1 MLNLTIKQKIIFGFS
16 AIGLLLLT
24 ASSFF
29 YHSLNKISDA
39 NNNVETLAVPVQKQ
53 SVVLQIQLLKM
64 MQQAAVAYTQTDV
77 NKLKESLKRFNQL
90 QAQYSKTGQLLLLKV
105 SDHAQMKSA
114 LKQAQSQYQQYLSQI
129 QTMFSAKIDHQ
140 QAIQAYQN
148 NYQAFD
154 DSRFQASSNMLDL
167 EIIDAS
173 GQEKLLDE
181 VIGTGSRID
190 DALYTLGN
198 TMSGLSRTEQLDLV
212 NKHQEEMVFLL
223 NNIDTNFTY
232 LVQQAAPL
240 PAKKLLDDFKS
251 NFTTVQQSLDQ
262 PGRLYQ
268 LQRQTITLREEA
280 EKAYFSANES
290 FNLTYEKLDELVSV
304 ANKRFVSFQ
313 LNAQDEI
320 QTGKTLAIVLALMFI
335 VMASFIAY
343 ITTKA
348 MIGPLRAVNKAL
360 ARIAS
365 GDLSKRME
373 KRSNDEFGVLITNI
387 NKLSDDL
394 TQLLN
399 AINNDAHSLDESA
412 SLTNKQSQFIS
423 KSASQQIVRI
433 DNVKQLAEQMFA
445 SSNRVKDEADITAT
459 HVTEASQRS
468 QDINTIANDN
478 NQRIEQLSA
487 RLSES
492 VTVMELVSAH
502 SKSIGSILDT
512 IGGIAEQTNL
522 LALNAAIEAARAGEQ
537 GRGFSVVADEVR
549 SLASRTQAST
559 AEIQVM
565 INNLQKDTSTAV
577 IAISDGQTQAS
588 ECVAQSQ
595 QLSGAIKQIEETL
608 TAIDTMSK
616 SITTA
621 AQEQLVFSENIETTM
636 NETFDAANKN
646 ASEASNMHQR
656 SEDVNNLARSL
667 TNSVERFKL

>member
-90 QAQYSKTGQLLLLKV
+90 QTQYSKTGQLLLLKV
-105 SDHAQMKSA
+105 SDHAKMKST

-129 QTMFSAKIDHQ
+129 QTMFSAKIEHQ
-140 QAIQAYQN
+140 QAIQAFQS

-198 TMSGLSRTEQLDLV
+198 TMSGLNRTEQLDLV

-223 NNIDTNFTY
+223 NNIGTNFTY
-232 LVQQAAPL
+232 LMQQAAPL
-240 PAKKLLDDFKS
+240 PAKKLLDDFKN

-290 FNLTYEKLDELVSV
+290 FNLSYEKLDELVAV

>member
-90 QAQYSKTGQLLLLKV
+90 QTQYSKTGQLLLLKV

-114 LKQAQSQYQQYLSQI
+114 LTQAQSQYQQYLSQI

-167 EIIDAS
+167 EIVDAS

-212 NKHQEEMVFLL
+212 NKHQEVMVFLL
-223 NNIDTNFTY
+223 IIIDTNFTY
-232 LVQQAAPL
+232 LVEKAAPL

-290 FNLTYEKLDELVSV
+290 VNLTYEKLDELVSV

-313 LNAQDEI
+313 LNAQY
-320 QTGKTLAIVLALMFI
+320 GC
-335 VMASFIAY
+335 
-343 ITTKA
+343 
-348 MIGPLRAVNKAL
+348 
-360 ARIAS
+360 
-365 GDLSKRME
+365 
-373 KRSNDEFGVLITNI
+373 
-387 NKLSDDL
+387 
-394 TQLLN
+394 LN
-399 AINNDAHSLDESA
+399 
-412 SLTNKQSQFIS
+412 
-423 KSASQQIVRI
+423 
-433 DNVKQLAEQMFA
+433 
-445 SSNRVKDEADITAT
+445 
-459 HVTEASQRS
+459 
-468 QDINTIANDN
+468 
-478 NQRIEQLSA
+478 
-487 RLSES
+487 
-492 VTVMELVSAH
+492 
-502 SKSIGSILDT
+502 SI
-512 IGGIAEQTNL
+512 
-522 LALNAAIEAARAGEQ
+522 
-537 GRGFSVVADEVR
+537 
-549 SLASRTQAST
+549 
-559 AEIQVM
+559 
-565 INNLQKDTSTAV
+565 
-577 IAISDGQTQAS
+577 
-588 ECVAQSQ
+588 
-595 QLSGAIKQIEETL
+595 
-608 TAIDTMSK
+608 
-616 SITTA
+616 
-621 AQEQLVFSENIETTM
+621 
-636 NETFDAANKN
+636 
-646 ASEASNMHQR
+646 
-656 SEDVNNLARSL
+656 
-667 TNSVERFKL
+667 

>member
-1 MLNLTIKQKIIFGFS
+1 MLNLTIKQKIIFGFT

-39 NNNVETLAVPVQKQ
+39 NSNVETLAVPVQKQ
-53 SVVLQIQLLKM
+53 SVVLQVQLLKM
-64 MQQAAVAYTQTDV
+64 MKQAAVAYTQTDIDG
-77 NKLKESLKRFNQL
+77 LKESLRHFNQL
-90 QAQYSKTGQLLLLKV
+90 QNNYSETGQLLLLKV
-105 SDHAQMKSA
+105 SDHGQMKSA
-114 LKQAQSQYQQYLSQI
+114 LKQAQHQYQQYLLQI
-129 QTMFSAKIDHQ
+129 QTMFSAKIAHQ
-140 QAIQAYQN
+140 EAIQDFQN
-148 NYQAFD
+148 NYQSFEDA
-154 DSRFQASSNMLDL
+154 RFQASSSMLDL
-167 EIIDAS
+167 EIIDAQ

-198 TMSGLSRTEQLDLV
+198 TMSGLQRTEKIDLV

-223 NNIDTNFTY
+223 NNIVTNHTY

-240 PAKKLLDDFKS
+240 NAKNLLDDFNN
-251 NFTTVQQSLDQ
+251 NFTLVQQSLDK

-268 LQRQTITLREEA
+268 LQRQTITLSEQA
-280 EKAYFSANES
+280 EKAYFSANEY
-290 FNLTYEKLDELVSV
+290 FNLSYEKLDELVAV

-313 LNAQDEI
+313 HNAQDEI
-320 QTGKTLAIVLALMFI
+320 QTGKTLAIVLALIFI
-335 VMASFIAY
+335 VMASFISF

-360 ARIAS
+360 AKIAS

-373 KRSNDEFGVLITNI
+373 QRSNDEFGVLITNI

-399 AINNDAHSLDESA
+399 AINNDAHSLDKSA
-412 SLTNKQSQFIS
+412 SLTNEQSQFIS

-445 SSNRVKDEADITAT
+445 SSSRVKDEADITAT

-478 NQRIEQLSA
+478 NQRIEQLSS

-492 VTVMELVSAH
+492 VTVMDLLSEH
-502 SKSIGSILDT
+502 SKNIGSILDT

-565 INNLQKDTSTAV
+565 INNLQKDTSIAV
-577 IAISDGQTQAS
+577 TAISEGQSQAS

-595 QLSGAIKQIEETL
+595 QLSNAIKQVEETL
-608 TAIDTMSK
+608 IAIDSMSK

-621 AQEQLVFSENIETTM
+621 AQEQLVYSENIETTM

-646 ASEASNMHQR
+646 ASQASNMHQR

-667 TNSVERFKL
+667 TSSVERFKL

>member
-1 MLNLTIKQKIIFGFS
+1 MLNLTIKQKIIFGFT

-39 NNNVETLAVPVQKQ
+39 NNNVETLAVPVQKH
-53 SVVLQIQLLKM
+53 SVALQVQLLKM
-64 MQQAAVAYTQTDV
+64 MKQAAVAYTQTDI
-77 NKLKESLKRFNQL
+77 NELKESLQHFNQL
-90 QAQYSKTGQLLLLKV
+90 QSDYSETGQLLLLKV
-105 SDHAQMKSA
+105 TDHAQMKSA
-114 LKQAQSQYQQYLSQI
+114 LKQAQSQYQQYLLQI
-129 QTMFSAKIDHQ
+129 QSMFTAKIDHQ
-140 QAIQAYQN
+140 QAIQAFQI
-148 NYQAFD
+148 NYQIFEDA
-154 DSRFQASSNMLDL
+154 RFQASSSMLDL
-167 EIIDAS
+167 EIIEAP

-198 TMSGLSRTEQLDLV
+198 TMSELKRTEKTDLV

-223 NNIDTNFTY
+223 NNIVTNLTY
-232 LVQQAAPL
+232 LVRQSAPL
-240 PAKKLLDDFKS
+240 NAKELLDDFKN
-251 NFTTVQQSLDQ
+251 NFTLVQQSLDQ
-262 PGRLYQ
+262 PGRLYK
-268 LQRQTITLREEA
+268 LQRQTITLSEQA
-280 EKAYFSANES
+280 EKAYFSADES
-290 FNLTYEKLDELVSV
+290 FNLSYGKLDELVAL

-313 LNAQDEI
+313 RNAQDEI
-320 QTGKTLAIVLALMFI
+320 QTGKSLAIVLALIFI
-335 VMASFIAY
+335 VMASFISY

-365 GDLSKRME
+365 GDLSKRLK

-399 AINNDAHSLDESA
+399 AINSDAHSLDESA
-412 SLTNKQSQFIS
+412 SLTNKQSLFIAE
-423 KSASQQIVRI
+423 SASQQIVRI

-468 QDINTIANDN
+468 QDINTIANEN
-478 NQRIEQLSA
+478 NQRIEQLSS

-492 VTVMELVSAH
+492 VTVMDLLSAH

-565 INNLQKDTSTAV
+565 INNLQKDTSIAV
-577 IAISDGQTQAS
+577 TAISEGQSQAS

-595 QLSGAIKQIEETL
+595 QLSNAIKQIEETL
-608 TAIDTMSK
+608 KAIDSMSK

-621 AQEQLVFSENIETTM
+621 AQEQLVYSENIETTM
-636 NETFDAANKN
+636 NETVDAAKKN
-646 ASEASNMHQR
+646 ASQASNMHQR

-667 TNSVERFKL
+667 TSSVERFKL

>member
-1 MLNLTIKQKIIFGFS
+1 MLNLTIKQKIIFGFT

-53 SVVLQIQLLKM
+53 SVALQVQLLKM
-64 MQQAAVAYTQTDV
+64 MKQAAVAYTQTDI
-77 NKLKESLKRFNQL
+77 NELKKSLQHFDQL
-90 QAQYSKTGQLLLLKV
+90 QTDYSETGQLLLLKV
-105 SDHAQMKSA
+105 TDHAQMKSA

-129 QTMFSAKIDHQ
+129 QTMFSAKIKHQ
-140 QAIQAYQN
+140 QAIQSFQI
-148 NYQAFD
+148 NYQIFEDA
-154 DSRFQASSNMLDL
+154 RFQASSSMLDL
-167 EIIDAS
+167 EIIDAP

-190 DALYTLGN
+190 DSLYTLGN
-198 TMSGLSRTEQLDLV
+198 TMSGLKRTEKIDLV

-223 NNIDTNFTY
+223 NNIVTNLTY
-232 LVQQAAPL
+232 LVRQAAPL
-240 PAKKLLDDFKS
+240 NAKELLDDFKN
-251 NFTTVQQSLDQ
+251 NFTLVQQSLDQ

-268 LQRQTITLREEA
+268 LQRQTITLNEQA
-280 EKAYFSANES
+280 EKAYFLANES
-290 FNLTYEKLDELVSV
+290 FNLSYEKLDELVAV
-304 ANKRFVSFQ
+304 ANQRFVSFQ
-313 LNAQDEI
+313 RNAQDEI
-320 QTGKTLAIVLALMFI
+320 QTGKTLAIVLALIFI
-335 VMASFIAY
+335 VMASFISY

-365 GDLSKRME
+365 GDLSKRLT

-399 AINNDAHSLDESA
+399 TINNDAHSLDESA
-412 SLTNKQSQFIS
+412 SLTNKQSLSIA

-478 NQRIEQLSA
+478 NQRIEQLSS

-492 VTVMELVSAH
+492 VTVMNLLSAH

-565 INNLQKDTSTAV
+565 INNLQKDTSIAV
-577 IAISDGQTQAS
+577 TAISEGQSQAS

-595 QLSGAIKQIEETL
+595 QLNNAIKQIEETL
-608 TAIDTMSK
+608 KAIDSMSK

-621 AQEQLVFSENIETTM
+621 AQEQLVYSENIETTM
-636 NETFDAANKN
+636 NETVDAAKKN
-646 ASEASNMHQR
+646 ASQASNMHQR

-667 TNSVERFKL
+667 TSSVERFKL

>member
-1 MLNLTIKQKIIFGFS
+1 MLNFTIKQKIIFGFT

-53 SVVLQIQLLKM
+53 SVALQIQLLKM
-64 MQQAAVAYTQTDV
+64 MKQAAVAYTQTDV
-77 NKLKESLKRFNQL
+77 NELEESLNRFNQL
-90 QAQYSKTGQLLLLKV
+90 QTEYSETGRLLLLKV

-114 LKQAQSQYQQYLSQI
+114 LKQAQNQYQQYLSQI
-129 QTMFSAKIDHQ
+129 QAMFSAKIEHQ
-140 QAIQAYQN
+140 QAIQAFQS
-148 NYQAFD
+148 NYQSFE

-198 TMSGLSRTEQLDLV
+198 TMSGLSRTEQMDLV
-212 NKHQEEMVFLL
+212 NKHQEEMIFLL

-240 PAKKLLDDFKS
+240 PAKELLDDFRN
-251 NFTTVQQSLDQ
+251 NFEVVQKALNQ
-262 PGRLYQ
+262 PGSIYQ
-268 LQRQTITLREEA
+268 FQRQTITLSEQA
-280 EKAYFSANES
+280 GKAYFSANES
-290 FNLTYEKLDELVSV
+290 FNLSYEKLDELVSV

-320 QTGKTLAIVLALMFI
+320 QTGKTLAIILALMFI

-348 MIGPLRAVNKAL
+348 MIGPLHAVKTAL
-360 ARIAS
+360 ARIAK

-373 KRSNDEFGVLITNI
+373 KRSDDEFGELINNI

-394 TQLLN
+394 THLLN

-412 SLTNKQSQFIS
+412 SLTNKQSQFIA

-478 NQRIEQLSA
+478 NQRIEQLSS

-577 IAISDGQTQAS
+577 IAISDGQTQAN

>member
-39 NNNVETLAVPVQKQ
+39 NNNVETLAIPVQKQ

-64 MQQAAVAYTQTDV
+64 MQQAAVVYTQTDV

-90 QAQYSKTGQLLLLKV
+90 QTQYSKTGQLLLLKV

>member
-1 MLNLTIKQKIIFGFS
+1 MLNFTIKQKIIFGFI

-29 YHSLNKISDA
+29 YHSLNKISAA

-53 SVVLQIQLLKM
+53 SVALQIQLLKM
-64 MQQAAVAYTQTDV
+64 MKQAAVAYTQTDI
-77 NKLKESLKRFNQL
+77 NELKESLKRFNQ
-90 QAQYSKTGQLLLLKV
+90 QQTDYSKTGELLLLKV
-105 SDHAQMKSA
+105 SDHMQMKSA
-114 LKQAQSQYQQYLSQI
+114 LKQAQNQYQQYLTQI

-140 QAIQAYQN
+140 QAIQAFQS
-148 NYQAFD
+148 NYQTFENA
-154 DSRFQASSNMLDL
+154 RFQASSNMLDL
-167 EIIDAS
+167 EIIEPS
-173 GQEKLLDE
+173 GQDKLLDE

-198 TMSGLSRTEQLDLV
+198 TMSGLIRTEKMDLV

-223 NNIDTNFTY
+223 NNIGTNFTY

-240 PAKKLLDDFKS
+240 PAKELLDDFKENIS
-251 NFTTVQQSLDQ
+251 VVQKSLNQ
-262 PGRLYQ
+262 PGSIYQ
-268 LQRQTITLREEA
+268 FQRQTITLSEQA
-280 EKAYFSANES
+280 GKAYLSSNES

-313 LNAQDEI
+313 LSAQDEI
-320 QTGKTLAIVLALMFI
+320 QTGKSLAIVLALIFI

-348 MIGPLRAVNKAL
+348 MIGPLHAVNKAL

-365 GDLSKRME
+365 GDLSKRMQ

-387 NKLSDDL
+387 NKLSNDL

-412 SLTNKQSQFIS
+412 SLTNEQSQFIS

-478 NQRIEQLSA
+478 NQRIEQLSS

-492 VTVMELVSAH
+492 VTVMDLVSAH

-559 AEIQVM
+559 TEIQVM

-577 IAISDGQTQAS
+577 TAISEGQSQAS

-595 QLSGAIKQIEETL
+595 QLSTAIKQIEDTL
-608 TAIDTMSK
+608 KSIDSMSK

-621 AQEQLVFSENIETTM
+621 AQEQLVYSENIETTM
-636 NETFDAANKN
+636 NETFDAASQN
-646 ASEASNMHQR
+646 ASQASNMHQR
-656 SEDVNNLARSL
+656 SEDVSNLARSL
-667 TNSVERFKL
+667 TSSVERFKL

>member
-1 MLNLTIKQKIIFGFS
+1 MLNFTIKQKIIFGFS
-16 AIGLLLLT
+16 AIGLLLIT

-39 NNNVETLAVPVQKQ
+39 NNNVESLAVPVQKQ
-53 SVVLQIQLLKM
+53 SVALQIQLLIM
-64 MQQAAVAYTQTDV
+64 MKQAAAAYTKTDI
-77 NKLKESLKRFNQL
+77 NELEISLKQFNQL
-90 QAQYSKTGQLLLLKV
+90 QNTYSKNVQLLQVKV
-105 SDHAQMKSA
+105 SDHVKMQSA
-114 LKQAQSQYQQYLSQI
+114 LKQAQAQYQHYLTQV
-129 QTMFSAKIDHQ
+129 QVMFTAKIEHQ
-140 QAIQAYQN
+140 QTISAFKSDYITFEDAR
-148 NYQAFD
+148 YQASTD
-154 DSRFQASSNMLDL
+154 MLDL
-167 EIIDAS
+167 EIIEAS
-173 GQEKLLDE
+173 GQEQLLDE
-181 VIGTGSRID
+181 VIGTGSRVD
-190 DALYTLGN
+190 DVLYTLGN
-198 TMSGLSRTEQLDLV
+198 TMPSLQRNEVKDLV
-212 NKHQEEMVFLL
+212 NKHQEEMIFLL
-223 NNIDTNFTY
+223 NNIQTNFTY
-232 LVQQAAPL
+232 LVQQAEPL
-240 PAKKLLDDFKS
+240 NASKLLDDFKL
-251 NFTTVQQSLDQ
+251 NFTAVQQAIDK
-262 PGRLYQ
+262 PGSLYQ
-268 LQRQTITLREEA
+268 LQHQTIDLQSQA
-280 EKAYFSANES
+280 KAAYISANES
-290 FNLTYEKLDELVSV
+290 FNLSYERLDELVAV
-304 ANKRFVSFQ
+304 ANQRFVNFQ
-313 LNAQDEI
+313 GNAQDEI
-320 QTGKTLAIVLALMFI
+320 QTGKTLAIVLALIFI
-335 VMASFIAY
+335 VMASFISY

-348 MIGPLRAVNKAL
+348 MIGPLHSVNKAL

-423 KSASQQIVRI
+423 KSASQQISRLE
-433 DNVKQLAEQMFA
+433 NAKQLAEQMFA
-445 SSNRVKDEADITAT
+445 SSNMVKDEADITAT
-459 HVTEASQRS
+459 HVTEASERS
-468 QDINTIANDN
+468 QDINNIANDN
-478 NQRIEQLSA
+478 SQRIEQLST

-492 VTVMELVSAH
+492 VEVMNLLSQH

-565 INNLQKDTSTAV
+565 INNLQKDTSIAV
-577 IAISDGQTQAS
+577 TAISEGQTQAS

-595 QLSGAIKQIEETL
+595 QLSGAIQQIEETL

-621 AQEQLVFSENIETTM
+621 AQEQLIYSEKIEATM
-636 NETFDAANKN
+636 NETAEAANKN
-646 ASEASNMHQR
+646 ATEASDMHQR

-667 TNSVERFKL
+667 TSSVERFKL